1 MIMLV
6 MCTQV
11 AYLSTL
17 RIRMISSTISVY
29 SFKGIKLV
37 FSYNIVGL
45 WRIGQ

>member
-11 AYLSTL
+11 AYLFTL
-17 RIRMISSTISVY
+17 RTRMISSTISVY
-29 SFKGIKLV
+29 SFKGIKLD
-37 FSYNIVGL
+37 FSFIVGL